1 MILHLGL
8 LRESHLFLTQIWDL
22 HYTPRFSHS
31 IHRLFPSLS
40 AYSPPIIYQKIS
52 SNMLWQLSGFYT
64 QCHSNMERNFDLS
77 IYQMPEGIRAR
88 SQYPCRGK
96 QSISNDRSIEKTVV
110 QLMSI
115 IPQSV
120 AVSLSLHI
128 PNCDIT
134 ANERRQD
141 GYIRGLKTTL
151 QSLCDICEM

>member
-1 MILHLGL
+1 
-8 LRESHLFLTQIWDL
+8 
-22 HYTPRFSHS
+22 
-31 IHRLFPSLS
+31 
-40 AYSPPIIYQKIS
+40 
-52 SNMLWQLSGFYT
+52 
-64 QCHSNMERNFDLS
+64 MERNFDLS

-88 SQYPCRGK
+88 SQYPRRGK

-151 QSLCDICEM
+151 QSLCDICEMWEHKYTIYDAWLCPVSGLSSIDHYVKDLEFKLTGIVKTLLLVCQHCSYFVDPLLE